1 MTNEPKEQKPL
12 KKQESTEIGFYGSLF
27 ASVSFP
33 AKTPKKRHWTR
44 TNGRDT
50 LVIEAGTA
58 PKIRRRKI
66 VKDDHGNTER
76 EALLVP
82 AGIIPRHIM
91 LYLSYVWVIKRQQ
104 GEQSK
109 TINLGGSLNDFLKR
123 INMPKGGKQ
132 YTLVLEQV
140 RRLFNCRIGATRE
153 SGSGYQEQTPA
164 PIITEQQI
172 WWTAKQPDQQTILP
186 STITISDSLAA
197 ILEKSF
203 PLNLETVQA
212 IGKNVLAFDL
222 YAWLTSRHYSITK
235 PVTISFKALHEQFGA
250 EYAEVRDFKIRLK
263 RAFELVG
270 KHYKHNSVLTTHGIE
285 LRRSKTD
292 IDPKNISSQVSRQ
305 FLIDLGIHPPG
316 EKL

>member
-1 MTNEPKEQKPL
+1 MTDKQKEL
-12 KKQESTEIGFYGSLF
+12 EKKESKEIGFYGSLF

-58 PKIRRRKI
+58 PKIRRKKI
-66 VKDDHGNTER
+66 VKDEQGNIER
-76 EALLVP
+76 ESLMVP

-109 TINLGGSLNDFLKR
+109 TINLGSSLNDFLKR

-140 RRLFNCRIGATRE
+140 RRLFNCRIGATKE
-153 SGSGYQEQTPA
+153 SGSGYQDQSPA
-164 PIITEQQI
+164 PIITEQNI
-172 WWTAKQPDQQTILP
+172 WWAEKQPDQQSILP

-197 ILEKSF
+197 ILELSI
-203 PLNLETVQA
+203 PLNLETVRD

-222 YAWLTSRHYSITK
+222 YAWLTGRHYSTTTPK
-235 PVTISFKALHEQFGA
+235 TISFKALHEQFGA
-250 EYAEVRDFKIRLK
+250 EYAEVRDFKKKLK
-263 RAFELVG
+263 KAFNLVG
-270 KHYKHNSVLTTHGIE
+270 SHYQHNSILTDHGIE
-285 LRRSKTD
+285 LRKSKTD
-292 IDPKNISSQVSRQ
+292 IQPKNLSSQVSRQ
-305 FLIDLGIHPPG
+305 FLIDLGINPPG